1 MDFGV
6 LWTFMSVFIFITQII
21 NISKARKREAEQSSD
36 VPVSN
41 PVSKT
46 PAPPVMSSQPETK
59 QEFDPQFS
67 RPSQSSIEDDD
78 EDYKRMKRKGFE

>member
-1 MDFGV
+1 
-6 LWTFMSVFIFITQII
+6 MSVFIFITQII

-46 PAPPVMSSQPETK
+46 PAPPVMSSQPEIK
-59 QEFDPQFS
+59 QEFDPQFFQ
-67 RPSQSSIEDDD
+67 PAKSSIEEDD
-78 EDYKRMKRKGFE
+78 EDYKRMKRQGFE